1 VLNGEVDPAGIRGK
15 IVLIGASAPG
25 LMDLRATPLGAAI
38 PGVEIHQ
45 QVLEQLL
52 SGRFLTRPD
61 LAPALEL
68 LTAIF
73 AVLLL
78 AITSPR
84 LSAGAGA
91 ALGAATILAIFGAS
105 ALAFLRGG
113 YLFDPVFPSACAFLF
128 GAGSAV
134 YLHRQTEMQRA
145 EIRRAFSQYVSPSV
159 VRQLAANPER
169 LRLGGEVRDL
179 TLLFCDV
186 RNFTGISEG
195 MAAEELT
202 SFINRL
208 LTPLTDIIIETG
220 GTVDKYMGDAIMA
233 FWNAPLDDPGHARH
247 ACEAA
252 AQMVA
257 KMTELNAEWRA
268 EAEAAGRSYTEV
280 AIGIGVNS
288 GDCCVGNLGSYRRF
302 DYSAIGDN
310 VNLTSRLEGLTK
322 VYGLPLVVGEDTAGR
337 LPDLHFLEV
346 DLVRVKGRT
355 TPTRIFTLPSTLRAE
370 AAALDVVWRLHEGFL
385 RDYRNGDWTP
395 ARASLAELQANGP
408 ESLRGLYATYGQ
420 RIAKLAE
427 RGGETWDG
435 VYELEEK

>member
-1 VLNGEVDPAGIRGK
+1 
-15 IVLIGASAPG
+15 
-25 LMDLRATPLGAAI
+25 
-38 PGVEIHQ
+38 
-45 QVLEQLL
+45 
-52 SGRFLTRPD
+52 
-61 LAPALEL
+61 
-68 LTAIF
+68 
-73 AVLLL
+73 
-78 AITSPR
+78 
-84 LSAGAGA
+84 
-91 ALGAATILAIFGAS
+91 
-105 ALAFLRGG
+105 
-113 YLFDPVFPSACAFLF
+113 
-128 GAGSAV
+128 
-134 YLHRQTEMQRA
+134 
-145 EIRRAFSQYVSPSV
+145 
-159 VRQLAANPER
+159 
-169 LRLGGEVRDL
+169 
-179 TLLFCDV
+179 
-186 RNFTGISEG
+186 
-195 MAAEELT
+195 
-202 SFINRL
+202 
-208 LTPLTDIIIETG
+208 
-220 GTVDKYMGDAIMA
+220 
-233 FWNAPLDDPGHARH
+233 
-247 ACEAA
+247 
-252 AQMVA
+252 MVA